1 MGGGGPSS
9 QPQAATSGDPD
20 ESLDQYA
27 QSRWIAGASPIVAA
41 PGLQPSAL
49 GAAAAAG
56 VGARSRLAAGARA
69 LGTVASSIASATGLM
84 DSSSDEYSDDDT
96 GSYSQ
101 DSLSRAPIGDAGGS
115 MPRNLQQRL
124 ETASAAS
131 PAAAA
136 GASASASPP
145 LVFAQTF
152 SDIEIAAPD
161 APAAQG
167 ATRPLALRHDNIA
180 VAAQPSASATPH
192 QPTADQPP
200 ARPPYQDAPASSLFR
215 LPEAGLDASPSSPD
229 PLSDWDSQEGR
240 PWSQTLSPIR
250 RETQSVSATPRGLL
264 QKPLLKPAMPE
275 PRSAPRSTSIDAELL
290 FMDIVADDVQAPMRP
305 RAPPTPLE
313 RVLSPRGAP
322 TARAAL
328 TLTLAMQLED
338 IDDMPLFKREVA
350 SDVAVALGP
359 RATDVVVTR
368 LRAGSVVVDLDATPL
383 GGLSPAQVR
392 LRPCFFPYEPRR
404 RSCRRVSARRIRKR
418 GAREREGRARVAACP
433 PCFVGAS
440 AGVLSVHPSYPSE
453 TRVSTTCSGAAAGG
467 GAAGAGQRRMEPA
480 HARQAHGKDRPSGQ
494 HSVGARRRSYRPR
507 FSLE

>member
-1 MGGGGPSS
+1 MPRGDGRVGLGAAQPEQRGAAVFIPDVSAVPAMGGGGPSS

-313 RVLSPRGAP
+313 RVLASPP
-322 TARAAL
+322 VHMCMRAWQCRRYFASWVCGRV
-328 TLTLAMQLED
+328 MN
-338 IDDMPLFKREVA
+338 VA
-350 SDVAVALGP
+350 YQVCHIHVALP
-359 RATDVVVTR
+359 V
-368 LRAGSVVVDLDATPL
+368 
-383 GGLSPAQVR
+383 
-392 LRPCFFPYEPRR
+392 CH
-404 RSCRRVSARRIRKR
+404 
-418 GAREREGRARVAACP
+418 GAR
-433 PCFVGAS
+433 
-440 AGVLSVHPSYPSE
+440 
-453 TRVSTTCSGAAAGG
+453 
-467 GAAGAGQRRMEPA
+467 M
-480 HARQAHGKDRPSGQ
+480 Q
-494 HSVGARRRSYRPR
+494 H
-507 FSLE
+507 